1 MAKYVETTAAL
12 TNAAATLSAK
22 QRNGLIIGNAS
33 DTVMTVRL
41 GATATATV
49 GVPVAAGSHLAWI
62 GARDVPDDSVSIF
75 CAGTAKTYTAYEW

>member
-12 TNAAATLSAK
+12 TNEAATLSAK

-41 GATATATV
+41 GATATATSTRR
-49 GVPVAAGSHLAWI
+49 G
-62 GARDVPDDSVSIF
+62 R
-75 CAGTAKTYTAYEW
+75 